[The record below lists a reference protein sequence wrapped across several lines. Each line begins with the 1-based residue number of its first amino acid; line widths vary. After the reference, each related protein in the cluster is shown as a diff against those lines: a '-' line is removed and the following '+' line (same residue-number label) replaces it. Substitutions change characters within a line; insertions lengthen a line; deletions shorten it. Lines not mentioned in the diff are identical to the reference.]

1 MTLPVPAVHKVTVCE
16 TAWEEFAL
24 TGPSVIDD
32 GLTQLKAP
40 VDAVAEGETV
50 GLRVGDGVSVAVA
63 VEVGVG
69 VAPLETIEK
78 VSCAPRWVMAS
89 LA

>member
-1 MTLPVPAVHKVTVCE
+1 MTLPVPVVHNVTVCE

-50 GLRVGDGVSVAVA
+50 GLRVGDGARGNVTLGRTLVATGRA
-63 VEVGVG
+63 LFPS
-69 VAPLETIEK
+69 ATR
-78 VSCAPRWVMAS
+78 SR
-89 LA
+89 